1 MDYATRLIRI
11 NKSPVATGFHNRK
24 TCPICSGSNTEN
36 LCELAFTDDRLQ
48 AYVDRFYHR
57 RVDYTLLKTIT
68 YRVVRCRQCDFIYQQ
83 EVLDDMGMV
92 ALYGD
97 WVDHEQSLG
106 KKRNAK
112 TALFRQY
119 SGQIQTLQRLFPGP
133 PEKTRI
139 LEYGMGWGYW
149 CRMAQA
155 HGFEVS
161 GYEISARRCEHAK
174 SMGLDVIDELPPL
187 RQNFDFIFS
196 NQVFE
201 HLPDPLATLVSLS
214 QRLATG
220 GVIYIRVPDGRGV
233 VRSLRQRGWSP
244 DLDAIHPLEHINCFT
259 RSTLIRLAAAAG
271 LKPFNPPPRLDW
283 SSLRGAVKREIADR
297 FFTTHVY
304 FKRSD

>member
-1 MDYATRLIRI
+1 MI
-11 NKSPVATGFHNRK
+11 
-24 TCPICSGSNTEN
+24 
-36 LCELAFTDDRLQ
+36 
-48 AYVDRFYHR
+48 
-57 RVDYTLLKTIT
+57 
-68 YRVVRCRQCDFIYQQ
+68 YRVVQCAQCDFIYQQ
-83 EVLDDMGMV
+83 EILDDAGMA

-119 SGQIQTLQRLFPGP
+119 SGQIQTLQRLFPEP
-133 PEKTRI
+133 PGETRI

-161 GYEISARRCEHAK
+161 GYEISTQRCQHAK
-174 SMGLDVIDELPPL
+174 SMGLNVIGELPP
-187 RQNFDFIFS
+187 RGRNFQFIVA

-201 HLPDPLATLVSLS
+201 HLPDPLQTLLSLS
-214 QRLATG
+214 EQLSTE

-233 VRSLRQRGWSP
+233 VETLRQRGWSP
-244 DLDAIHPLEHINCFT
+244 ELDAIHPLEHINCFT
-259 RSTLIRLAAAAG
+259 RSTLIGLAAAAG
-271 LKPFNPPPRLDW
+271 LKPFNPPLRLDW
-283 SSLRGAVKREIADR
+283 GSIPGGIKREISDR
-297 FFTTHVY
+297 FFTTHIY

>member
-1 MDYATRLIRI
+1 MDYATRRIRI
-11 NKSPVATGFHNRK
+11 NKTLVATAFYSRN
-24 TCPICSGSNTEN
+24 TCPICGGGNAEN

-48 AYVDRFYHR
+48 AFMDSFYHR
-57 RVDYTLLKTIT
+57 RVNNTRLKTIT
-68 YRVVRCRQCDFIYQQ
+68 YRVVRCRKCDFIYQQ
-83 EVLDDMGMV
+83 EILDDAGMA

-97 WVDHEQSLG
+97 WVDHEQSLS
-106 KKRNAK
+106 KKRNTKA
-112 TALFRQY
+112 TLFRQY

-133 PEKTRI
+133 PGETRI

-155 HGFEVS
+155 YGFEVS
-161 GYEISARRCEHAK
+161 GYEISAQRCEHAK
-174 SMGLDVIDELPPL
+174 NMGLNVIDELPL
-187 RQNFDFIFS
+187 LQQSFDFIFS

-214 QRLATG
+214 QRLATD

-233 VRSLRQRGWSP
+233 VRSLRQHGWSS

-259 RSTLIRLAAAAG
+259 RNTLIRLAAAAG
-271 LKPFNPPPRLDW
+271 LKPFNPPLRLHW
-283 SSLRGAVKREIADR
+283 GSLPGGVKREISDR
-297 FFTTHVY
+297 FFTTHIY